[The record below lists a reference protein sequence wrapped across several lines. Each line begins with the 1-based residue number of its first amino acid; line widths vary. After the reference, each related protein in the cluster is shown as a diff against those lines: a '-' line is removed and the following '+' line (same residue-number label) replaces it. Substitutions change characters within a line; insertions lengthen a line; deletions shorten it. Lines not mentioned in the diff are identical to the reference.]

1 MDRVA
6 VFNPAVRTLDES
18 VARAVAAERLGFE
31 SVWTTQ
37 MPDARDAALVLAAYA
52 NHTKRIKLGTGVL
65 PIYTRHPTA
74 MAQMAATLDEL
85 SGGRFVLGVGISHKV
100 TVEGMWGLRLES
112 PVEAMR
118 EYLTIVRTVLRDG
131 GCAFEGRHFTAR
143 MAYSAPRR
151 ADLPIVISAL
161 NPRMLELAGELA
173 DGIVLYMCTPAYVR
187 DHIVPAVRA
196 GRQKTGK
203 DLEGFDIVAAV
214 PVSLTS
220 DRAAAHDVFRKTV
233 ARYAALP
240 YYRKMMDASGLQ
252 EELEQDR
259 VDERVLDELAG
270 IGDEGRVR
278 DAVARYREAGV
289 TLPAVGPFGGHGG
302 AKGFEATLEAVASA

>member
-131 GCAFEGRHFTAR
+131 GCSFEGRHFTAR

>member
-18 VARAVAAERLGFE
+18 VARAKTADRLGFE

-37 MPDARDAALVLAAYA
+37 MPDARDAAIVLAAYA
-52 NHTKRIKLGTGVL
+52 SHTQHVKLGTGVL

-85 SGGRFVLGVGISHKV
+85 SGGRFILGLGISHKV
-100 TVEGMWGLRLES
+100 TVEGMWGLRLEN
-112 PVEAMR
+112 PVAAMR
-118 EYLTIVRTVLRDG
+118 EYLTIVRTTLRDG
-131 GCAFEGRHFTAR
+131 SCGFEGRYFTGRA
-143 MAYSAPRR
+143 AYSGPRR
-151 ADLPIVISAL
+151 ADLPILISAL

-187 DHIVPAVRA
+187 EHIVPAVRA
-196 GRQKTGK
+196 GREKVGKT
-203 DLEGFDIVAAV
+203 LAGFEIVAAV

-220 DRAAAHDVFRKTV
+220 DRSAAHDVFRKTV

-240 YYRKMMDASGLQ
+240 YYRKMMDASGLK

-270 IGDEGRVR
+270 VGDVDRVR
-278 DAVARYREAGV
+278 DAVARYRESGV
-289 TLPAVGPFGGHGG
+289 TLPAVGPFGGHEG
-302 AKGFEATLEAVASA
+302 AKGFEATLEAVAAG